1 MFRPAGMIRRMG
13 MCVRLGIGLLMAW
26 VLCVA
31 GRGNCAAA
39 SWQGE
44 TAQGNGQEG
53 KTNQQGAVPEYSMGG
68 VVVDTVSGKGLG
80 HVLVEVSPE
89 GRMGEGQP
97 VTRRVMT
104 DEEGRFEVRGLTTIG
119 RAGLFANKP
128 GYHMAQE
135 VRTGLG
141 RRMTPSQQ
149 VRMEPGAEV
158 TVKMTPWAGIAGR
171 VVDESGEPIEG
182 LPIHLM
188 FEAALEGKRILEE
201 RSEFVDTD
209 AEGEFR
215 VGPVPTGR
223 YYVAAGPSYEGAV
236 RKGAATRTTMGYPVM
251 FYGGGS
257 DPATASPVDL
267 PAGKH
272 ADLDL
277 RMELQPLFKVRGFTS
292 GGVTG
297 NPPKIWIFNAANQR
311 VGDLAP
317 SNPEHEF
324 LIAELPRGSYT
335 IHASSGE
342 RDANECVAASRRLNL
357 TKDVSGL
364 QLALA
369 PCATITVNVHAEHTK
384 PEANKKAS
392 PLDENG
398 SVRSNLQYLSQVML
412 RPKDERGNFPRYY
425 ASSDKSDA
433 GKAVLRGV
441 EPGRYS
447 IEMPMMRGVYIE
459 SMQSGMTDLLRE
471 DLVVAPGAAVAPIEV
486 RVRDDAAMLDGKVK
500 MDADV
505 TAAAVIAIP
514 EGMPKGA
521 RTIVVVDGQ
530 YHFPPLAPG
539 RYQVL
544 AVDRVDDFAYA
555 EPDVMG
561 RFAAHA
567 KDVTLRPNE
576 RTALDLELVRVG
588 REEHQ

>member
-1 MFRPAGMIRRMG
+1 
-13 MCVRLGIGLLMAW
+13 MA
-26 VLCVA
+26 
-31 GRGNCAAA
+31 
-39 SWQGE
+39 
-44 TAQGNGQEG
+44 
-53 KTNQQGAVPEYSMGG
+53 
-68 VVVDTVSGKGLG
+68 
-80 HVLVEVSPE
+80 
-89 GRMGEGQP
+89 
-97 VTRRVMT
+97 
-104 DEEGRFEVRGLTTIG
+104 
-119 RAGLFANKP
+119 
-128 GYHMAQE
+128 
-135 VRTGLG
+135 
-141 RRMTPSQQ
+141 PSQA

-188 FEAALEGKRILEE
+188 FEGALEGKRILEE
-201 RSEFVDTD
+201 RSEFVETD
-209 AEGEFR
+209 ADGEFR
-215 VGPVPTGR
+215 VSPVPTGR
-223 YYVAAGPSYEGAV
+223 YYVAAGPSEEGAL
-236 RKGAATRTTMGYPVM
+236 RKGAANRTTLGYPVM

-267 PAGKH
+267 TAGKH

-277 RMELQPLFKVRGFTS
+277 RMELQPLFKVRGFTI
-292 GGVTG
+292 GGVPG

-311 VGDLAP
+311 IGDLAP
-317 SNPEHEF
+317 SVPEREF

-335 IHASSGE
+335 IHASNGE
-342 RDANECVAASRRLNL
+342 GDANECVAASRRLNL
-357 TKDVSGL
+357 TKDVSGF

-384 PEANKKAS
+384 LETNKKTY
-392 PLDENG
+392 LDENG
-398 SVRSNLQYLSQVML
+398 LVPARSNLQYLSQVML

-425 ASSDKSDA
+425 AGPEKNDA

-486 RVRDDAAMLDGKVK
+486 RVRDDAAILDGKVK

-505 TAAAVIAIP
+505 SAAAVIAIS

-555 EPDVMG
+555 ESDVMG
-561 RFAAHA
+561 KFAAYA

-588 REEHQ
+588 REEQQ